1 MSKPIRVAILIE
13 DFFQDL
19 EVGYPLL
26 RLREEG
32 FEVVTVEPNGRKDY
46 RGKFGYP
53 LVVDRSIEEVKAKDF
68 DGVVIP
74 GGWAPDQLRL
84 SKKVLQFVRELFD
97 QGKVVASICHGGWV
111 LASSGISKG
120 KTLTSYIAIKD
131 DLRNAGAN
139 FVDRE
144 VVRDG
149 NLITSR
155 KPEDLPAFCREI
167 IRALR
172 EQVSSQ
178 EPRGAR
184 EGVKDFDRRRRRG
197 YPQSR

>member
-1 MSKPIRVAILIE
+1 MAKPIRVAILIE
-13 DFFQDL
+13 DFYQDL
-19 EVGYPLL
+19 EVWYPLL
-26 RLREEG
+26 RFREEG

-46 RGKFGYP
+46 RGKWGYP
-53 LVVDRSIEEVKAKDF
+53 IEVDRAIHEVNPKDF
-68 DGVVIP
+68 DGVMIP

-84 SKKVLQFVRELFD
+84 SKKVLDFVRELFRE
-97 QGKVVASICHGGWV
+97 GKIVASICHGGWV
-111 LASSGISKG
+111 LASAGICKG

-131 DLRNAGAN
+131 DLVNAGAN

-155 KPEDLPAFCREI
+155 MPSDLPAFCREM

-172 EQVSSQ
+172 ERVQ
-178 EPRGAR
+178 ETKPTLIAR
-184 EGVKDFDRRRRRG
+184 
-197 YPQSR
+197 

>member
-1 MSKPIRVAILIE
+1 MMKKTVRIAILIE
-13 DFFQDL
+13 DNYQDL
-19 EVGYPLL
+19 EVWYPLL

-46 RGKFGYP
+46 KGKNGYP
-53 LVVDRSIEEVKAKDF
+53 IEVDQSIGQVRAKDF

-74 GGWAPDQLRL
+74 GGWAPDKLRL
-84 SKKVLQFVRELFD
+84 SKKVLDFVRELFE

-111 LASSGISKG
+111 LASAGICKG

-131 DLRNAGAN
+131 DLVNAGAK
-139 FVDRE
+139 FVDKE
-144 VVRDG
+144 VVQDG

-155 KPEDLPAFCREI
+155 RPSDLPAFCKAM

-172 EQVSSQ
+172 
-178 EPRGAR
+178 
-184 EGVKDFDRRRRRG
+184 K
-197 YPQSR
+197 